1 MAGEEFTSSPV
12 LKAHFWTPPPAAA
25 WSVKTGFNR
34 KVNTSVLTQITLFRI
49 VTKMN
54 LLKTVSEILSLSLIL
69 SNCGA
74 PLLE

>member
-1 MAGEEFTSSPV
+1 MAGEEFTSSPA

-34 KVNTSVLTQITLFRI
+34 KVNTSVLTAITLFRI

-54 LLKTVSEILSLSLIL
+54 LL
-69 SNCGA
+69 
-74 PLLE
+74 